1 MVRVCVGY
9 LLVISGLVV
18 GIVFGCCSCLLTL
31 LLVSWLCCLW
41 VLGSACVVLGVFNV
55 AYFLGALLLLSFV
68 RFVVG
73 VV

>member
-1 MVRVCVGY
+1 MLFVG
-9 LLVISGLVV
+9 V
-18 GIVFGCCSCLLTL
+18 
-31 LLVSWLCCLW
+31 
-41 VLGSACVVLGVFNV
+41 GSACVVLGVFNV